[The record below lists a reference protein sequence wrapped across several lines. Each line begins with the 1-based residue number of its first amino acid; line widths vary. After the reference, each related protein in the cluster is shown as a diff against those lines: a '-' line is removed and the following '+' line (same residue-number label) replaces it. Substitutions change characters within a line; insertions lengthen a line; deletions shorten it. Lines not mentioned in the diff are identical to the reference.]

1 MRTPLAERLRP
12 RSLADFVGQES
23 LLAPDA
29 PLRVAYQRGHPY
41 PMILYGPP
49 GSGKTTLAR
58 LLAQASSEEFVALSA
73 LASGVRELKDL
84 EERGREARDRGR
96 GLIAF
101 IDEIHRYTRAQQDAL
116 LRPLEEG
123 SVVLIGA
130 TTENPAFALTA
141 ALLSRLRL
149 HVLEPLADQD
159 LRALLHRALEAPEG
173 LAHTLTASD
182 EALAFIA
189 DLADGD
195 ARRALTL
202 LDMAAELAEEAGVG
216 AIEEPHVRRA
226 AGTRYRRFDKGGDL
240 FYDQISALHK
250 AVRGSSPDGALYW
263 LARLLDGGCDP
274 RYVARRLVRAAS
286 EDIGNADPRALTI
299 ALDAWQAF
307 DRLGRP
313 EGELALAHAAA
324 YLASA
329 PKSNAVY
336 KAFQAAQRDVQTH
349 GTRPV
354 PAHLRNAPT
363 SLARTMGHGRD
374 YRYPHDEPEAYAAGV
389 SYFPDGMRP
398 AVYYEPTDR
407 GLEARIKERF
417 MRLRARDREQ
427 GGS

>member
-12 RSLADFVGQES
+12 RTLAEFVGQES
-23 LLAPDA
+23 LLAADA

-58 LLAQASSEEFVALSA
+58 LLAQASGEDFVALSA
-73 LASGVRELKDL
+73 LSSGVRELKDL
-84 EERGREARDRGR
+84 EERGRAAREQGR

-141 ALLSRLRL
+141 AILSRLRL
-149 HVLEPLADQD
+149 HVLEPLTGQD
-159 LRALLHRALEAPEG
+159 LRALLGRALEAPEG
-173 LAHTLTASD
+173 LARAFTASD

-189 DLADGD
+189 ELADGD

-202 LDMAAELAEEAGVG
+202 LEMAAELAEEAGVG

-313 EGELALAHAAA
+313 EGDLALAHAAA

-336 KAFQAAQRDVQTH
+336 RAFQAAERDVRTH

-363 SLARTMGHGRD
+363 NLARSMGHGRD

-417 MRLRARDREQ
+417 MRLRARDRE
-427 GGS
+427 GHGS

>member
-12 RSLADFVGQES
+12 RTLAEFVGQKS
-23 LLAPDA
+23 LLAADA

-58 LLAQASSEEFVALSA
+58 LLAQASGEEFVALSA
-73 LASGVRELKDL
+73 LSSGVRELKDL
-84 EERGREARDRGR
+84 EERGRQARERGR

-141 ALLSRLRL
+141 AILSRLRL
-149 HVLEPLADQD
+149 HILEPLTEQD
-159 LRALLHRALEAPEG
+159 LIALLHRALEAPEG
-173 LAHTLTASD
+173 LASVFTASD
-182 EALAFIA
+182 EALAFVA
-189 DLADGD
+189 ELADGD
-195 ARRALTL
+195 GRRALTL
-202 LDMAAELAEEAGVG
+202 LEMAAELAEEAGTG
-216 AIEEPHVRRA
+216 LIEEPHVRRA

-313 EGELALAHAAA
+313 EGDLALAHAAA

-336 KAFQAAQRDVQTH
+336 RAFQAALRDVQTH
-349 GTRPV
+349 GTQPV

-363 SLARTMGHGRD
+363 KLARSLGHGRD

-389 SYFPDGMRP
+389 SYFPDGMKP

-407 GLEARIKERF
+407 GLEGRIKERF
-417 MRLRARDREQ
+417 MRLRTRDREE

>member
-1 MRTPLAERLRP
+1 M
-12 RSLADFVGQES
+12 
-23 LLAPDA
+23 APDA

-274 RYVARRLVRAAS
+274 RYFARRLVRAAS

>member
-12 RSLADFVGQES
+12 RTLVEFVGQES
-23 LLAPDA
+23 LLAADA

-58 LLAQASSEEFVALSA
+58 LLAQASGEEFVALSA
-73 LASGVRELKDL
+73 LSSGVRELKDL
-84 EERGREARDRGR
+84 EERGREARDQGR

-123 SVVLIGA
+123 TVVLIGA

-141 ALLSRLRL
+141 AILSRLRL
-149 HVLEPLADQD
+149 HVLEPLTEQD
-159 LRALLHRALEAPEG
+159 LRALLDRALEAPEG
-173 LAHTLTASD
+173 LARAFTASD

-189 DLADGD
+189 ELADGD

-216 AIEEPHVRRA
+216 VIEEPHVRRA

-336 KAFQAAQRDVQTH
+336 RAFQAAERDVRTH

-363 SLARTMGHGRD
+363 NLARSMGHGRD

-417 MRLRARDREQ
+417 TRLRVRDREER
-427 GGS
+427 GS

>member
-1 MRTPLAERLRP
+1 M
-12 RSLADFVGQES
+12 
-23 LLAPDA
+23 APDA